1 MGIYLE
7 KITSSWLLCFNFL
20 QADMEGTTFV
30 DAMLPLCN
38 SIRELEE
45 FIEMFGISPE
55 HPDVLV
61 LIF

>member
-1 MGIYLE
+1 
-7 KITSSWLLCFNFL
+7 
-20 QADMEGTTFV
+20 MEGTTFV

-55 HPDVLV
+55 HPDVLRRMTELRRQNTV
-61 LIF
+61 TDGAQ